1 MDLDTLITEA
11 DPARRVPLAGPDSA
25 EGIRLYRRITAQ
37 KGHSRREARG
47 HAKGLAVAG
56 VAVSSLAIAA
66 AVTIAVVPG
75 SPAQSAPGSVTPASA
90 VLAAAALTAAS
101 GKAAGHQPGPGQ
113 YLYVRDIEQKGI
125 GAVTQAGCR
134 GKSITQ
140 SWMARDA
147 SGREVITY
155 PDGGCKPV
163 RVTFP
168 KGKFPWWFGNYAA
181 SGLPAR
187 PADLER
193 AIVRHLEG
201 GHPRASATFV
211 YASYFLD
218 AGTRPALR
226 AALYRLIEKLPG
238 IEDLGPATDGLGRHG
253 IAVGLVTQGSR
264 NELIFDPAT
273 SAALELK
280 MIAVAP
286 EQSGNNHLPAGT
298 VMQYNINVVSGIVNS
313 DTATPPGTR
322 G

>member
-1 MDLDTLITEA
+1 MDLDTLITET

-25 EGIRLYRRITAQ
+25 DGIRLYRRITAQ
-37 KGHSRREARG
+37 KGHSRRKARG

-56 VAVSSLAIAA
+56 VAASSLAIAA
-66 AVTIAVVPG
+66 AVTIAV
-75 SPAQSAPGSVTPASA
+75 APGFPGRPARGSAKPASA

-113 YLYVRDIEQKGI
+113 FLYVQDIEQKGL
-125 GAVTQAGCR
+125 GTGTQAGCR

-140 SWMARDA
+140 AWMARDA

-168 KGKFPWWFGNYAA
+168 KGTFPWWFGNYAA

-187 PADLER
+187 PADLEQ

-201 GHPRASATFV
+201 GHARASATFV
-211 YASYFLD
+211 YASEFLD
-218 AGTRPALR
+218 AGTGPALR
-226 AALYRLIEKLPG
+226 AALYRMIERLPG
-238 IEDLGPATDGLGRHG
+238 IENLGPATDGLGRHG
-253 IAVGLVTQGSR
+253 IAVGLVTGGARS
-264 NELIFDPAT
+264 ELIFDPAT
-273 SAALELK
+273 SAALEWK
-280 MIAVAP
+280 IVAVAP

-298 VMQYNINVVSGIVNS
+298 VMQYDINVVSGIVNS
-313 DTATPPGTR
+313 DTATPPGS
-322 G
+322 GH

>member
-37 KGHSRREARG
+37 KGRSRREARG
-47 HAKGLAVAG
+47 HAKGLAVSG

-66 AVTIAVVPG
+66 AVTVAVVPG
-75 SPAQSAPGSVTPASA
+75 SPAQPAPGSAKPASG

-125 GAVTQAGCR
+125 GAVTQVGCR

-187 PADLER
+187 PAHLER

-201 GHPRASATFV
+201 GHARASATFV
-211 YASYFLD
+211 YASEFLD

-280 MIAVAP
+280 MVAVAP

-298 VMQYNINVVSGIVNS
+298 VMQYDINVVSGIVNS
-313 DTATPPGTR
+313 DTATPPGIR
-322 G
+322 R

>member
-11 DPARRVPLAGPDSA
+11 DPACHVPLAGPDSA

-37 KGHSRREARG
+37 QGHSRREARG

-75 SPAQSAPGSVTPASA
+75 SPAQPASGSAKPASA

-101 GKAAGHQPGPGQ
+101 GKAAGNLPLPGQ
-113 YLYVRDIEQKGI
+113 YLYVKEISQKGM
-125 GAVTQAGCR
+125 GTVPQTGCSGR
-134 GKSITQ
+134 TIMQ
-140 SWMARDA
+140 VWMARDA
-147 SGREVITY
+147 SGRQVITF
-155 PDGGCKPV
+155 PDGGCKPL
-163 RVTFP
+163 RVTYP
-168 KGKFPWWFGNYAA
+168 KGKLPWWFGNYAA

-193 AIVRHLEG
+193 AIVQHLEG
-201 GHPRASATFV
+201 GHARASATFV

-226 AALYRLIEKLPG
+226 AALYRLIERLPG
-238 IEDLGPATDGLGRHG
+238 IENLGPATDGLGRHG
-253 IAVGLVTQGSR
+253 IAVGLVTGGARS
-264 NELIFDPAT
+264 ELIFDPAT
-273 SAALELK
+273 SAELEWK
-280 MIAVAP
+280 IVAVAP

-298 VMQYNINVVSGIVNS
+298 VMQYSINVVSGIVNS
-313 DTATPPGTR
+313 DTATPPGIR
-322 G
+322 R

>member
-37 KGHSRREARG
+37 KGRSRREARG

-75 SPAQSAPGSVTPASA
+75 SPAQPAPGSVTPASG

-101 GKAAGHQPGPGQ
+101 GKAAGHLPLPGQ
-113 YLYVRDIEQKGI
+113 YLYVKDISQKGT
-125 GAVTQAGCR
+125 GTVPQTGCR

-155 PDGGCKPV
+155 PGGGCKPV

-181 SGLPAR
+181 SGLPTR

-201 GHPRASATFV
+201 GHARASATFV
-211 YASYFLD
+211 YASEFLD

-280 MIAVAP
+280 MVAVAP
-286 EQSGNNHLPAGT
+286 KQSGNNHLPPGT
-298 VMQYNINVVSGIVNS
+298 VMEYDINVVSGIVNS
-313 DTATPPGTR
+313 VTATPPGIR
-322 G
+322 R

>member
-1 MDLDTLITEA
+1 MNLDTLITEA
-11 DPARRVPLAGPDSA
+11 DPARRVPLPGHDSA
-25 EGIRLYRRITAQ
+25 EGIRLYHRITTQ
-37 KGHSRREARG
+37 KGRSRREAHG
-47 HAKGLAVAG
+47 HAQGLAVAG

-75 SPAQSAPGSVTPASA
+75 SPAQPAPGRGKPASA

-101 GKAAGHQPGPGQ
+101 GKAAGHLPGPGQ
-113 YLYVRDIEQKGI
+113 FLYVQDIAQKGL
-125 GAVTQAGCR
+125 GTSTQAGCR

-140 SWMARDA
+140 AWMAPDA

-155 PDGGCKPV
+155 PDGGCKAA
-163 RVTFP
+163 RVTYP

-187 PADLER
+187 PANLER

-201 GHPRASATFV
+201 GHARASATFV
-211 YASYFLD
+211 YASEFLD

-226 AALYRLIEKLPG
+226 AALYRMIERLPG

-253 IAVGLVTQGSR
+253 VAVGLVTQGARS
-264 NELIFDPAT
+264 ELIFDPAT
-273 SAALELK
+273 SAALEWK
-280 MIAVAP
+280 IVAVAP
-286 EQSGNNHLPAGT
+286 GQSGNNHLPAGM

-313 DTATPPGTR
+313 DTGTPPGAGR
-322 G
+322 